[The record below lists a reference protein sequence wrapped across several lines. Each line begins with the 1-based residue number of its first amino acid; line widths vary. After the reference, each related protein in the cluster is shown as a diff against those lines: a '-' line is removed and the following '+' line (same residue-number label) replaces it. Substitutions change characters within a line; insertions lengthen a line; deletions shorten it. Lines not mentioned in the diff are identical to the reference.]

1 MGVRG
6 WLARRAVR
14 ATRVLVV
21 EGGNAFERRVAVERA
36 VHGRGWRLAES
47 PASADALVV
56 VGDLGPEL
64 RDVVERLW
72 DAMPGPRARAEAPVV
87 DAEGALDD
95 VAAAL
100 LDPARQS
107 EDASTRA
114 PEPDLARDH
123 GDMDHEGMDH
133 GDMDHEGMD
142 HGDMDHGDMD
152 HGDMDH
158 GGMDMAPGGIPL
170 AGGSD
175 EDRDG
180 LEMDELPLR
189 LGPVL
194 PGWPAGLVIDVAL
207 HGDLV
212 VKASARVLGSVAAG
226 GDPESATPT
235 VRAARHCDEA
245 ATVLDLCGWAEGAG
259 LARSARDAL
268 LDRAGD
274 DGRGALIDLRH
285 RVEHS
290 RLLRW
295 SLREV
300 GVVTE
305 QHAADLD
312 LPEAVVGDCRD
323 RLLRL
328 VDRAIAVAP
337 TFPGVQAPPPAAEA
351 ESPVVPLHDW
361 GRLIE
366 GRDLVEARL
375 VIATLGAPV
384 AADTVV
390 TGG

>member
-72 DAMPGPRARAEAPVV
+72 DAMPGPRARAEATVV

-123 GDMDHEGMDH
+123 GDMDHEG
-133 GDMDHEGMD
+133 
-142 HGDMDHGDMD
+142 MDHGDMD

-245 ATVLDLCGWAEGAG
+245 ATVLDLCGWTEGAG

>member
-133 GDMDHEGMD
+133 GDMDH
-142 HGDMDHGDMD
+142 
-152 HGDMDH
+152 

-245 ATVLDLCGWAEGAG
+245 ATVLDLCGWTEGAG

>member
-14 ATRVLVV
+14 ATCVLVV

-133 GDMDHEGMD
+133 GDMDH
-142 HGDMDHGDMD
+142 
-152 HGDMDH
+152 GDMDH

-235 VRAARHCDEA
+235 VRAARHCDEV
-245 ATVLDLCGWAEGAG
+245 ATVLDLCGWTEGAR